1 MQLVKA
7 TQTVKYIFSLA
18 LKGGTNLKYSKGVEI
33 FAFLGVSTQ
42 STIQSFEKTQQM
54 DKWMSWGN
62 ICELGWF
69 LGTRYAAIEYY
80 PSIRR
85 VFK

>member
-1 MQLVKA
+1 
-7 TQTVKYIFSLA
+7 
-18 LKGGTNLKYSKGVEI
+18 
-33 FAFLGVSTQ
+33 
-42 STIQSFEKTQQM
+42 
-54 DKWMSWGN
+54 MSWGN

-85 VFK
+85 VLYSTQRVLEKYSDDTDWRRVFHIIVGVSIDPIAKGSQADH